1 MDYFYVADGF
11 GSNGLI
17 NYYLKSR
24 YKAKDNLSF
33 LLDAHSF
40 VLPNVVVA
48 ADGTFLTKKLGTELD
63 FIMNYNL
70 TKAVN
75 IEAGYS
81 TIFTTQ
87 TLTSS
92 SVKNVK
98 NAEDISNWAYVMIS
112 IKPEF
117 IVKK

>member
-1 MDYFYVADGF
+1 
-11 GSNGLI
+11 
-17 NYYLKSR
+17 
-24 YKAKDNLSF
+24 
-33 LLDAHSF
+33 
-40 VLPNVVVA
+40 
-48 ADGTFLTKKLGTELD
+48 
-63 FIMNYNL
+63 MNYNL